1 MCEKVDV
8 KSEFYFAIVMDRAFM
23 VNIITLNHACYVMGT
38 LIPCIAV
45 ATCS

>member
-23 VNIITLNHACYVMGT
+23 VNLITLNHAHACYVM
-38 LIPCIAV
+38 LLEH
-45 ATCS
+45 